1 MATIDTEAAARQ
13 VARAIAS
20 DVAIYNPAKI
30 QEGLENDDLFDR
42 MAEEIEEGRAFY
54 KKRVSPELYPKNLY
68 ERAIVDVLLKGK
80 AHLKCKAW

>member
-1 MATIDTEAAARQ
+1 MAPIDTEAAARQ

-30 QEGLENDDLFDR
+30 QEGLEKDDLFER
-42 MAEEIEEGRAFY
+42 LTEEIEEGRAFF
-54 KKRVSPELYPKNLY
+54 KKRVAPELHGKFIY

-80 AHLKCKAW
+80 SHLKCKAW